1 MDADQHAADLAQL
14 LLTAP
19 ILNQDPEDR
28 ICWCGQE
35 KQPGED
41 HSMCWPGM

>member
-1 MDADQHAADLAQL
+1 MEADEHAADIARL
-14 LLTAP
+14 LLSAP
-19 ILNQDPEDR
+19 VLDQAADDV